1 MTIDDAFEVDAPLD
15 RVWPVLTDVPKV
27 AGCIPGAQITET
39 VDDHTYRAQVNFKA
53 GPVSLTY
60 KATIVMKNIDDATH
74 SAVIDVQGDD
84 SKGRG
89 GIRATVTTGAE
100 AVGEKTRITLHTDAQ
115 VSGVIATLGGRLIEG
130 QAKKTVAQFATNL
143 AGIV

>member
-1 MTIDDAFEVDAPLD
+1 MTIDDTFEVDAPLE
-15 RVWPVLTDVPKV
+15 RVWPVLKDVPRV
-27 AGCIPGAQITET
+27 AGCIPGAEITET
-39 VDDHTYRAQVNFKA
+39 VDDRTYRAKVNFKA

-60 KATIVMKNIDDATH
+60 RATIVMKNIDDATH
-74 SAVIDVQGDD
+74 SATIDVQGDD
-84 SKGRG
+84 LKGRG
-89 GIRATVTTGAE
+89 GIHATVITGAE
-100 AVGEKTRITLHTDAQ
+100 AVDGKTRITLHTEAQ